1 MHACERL
8 KESSPFSYKWDT
20 QAIPNGSRLSSV
32 DRSCSKK
39 NTWLTTKKFFFA
51 MEDKSGYASI
61 NSAFSYIVQGRI
73 I

>member
-1 MHACERL
+1 M
-8 KESSPFSYKWDT
+8 

-32 DRSCSKK
+32 DRSCNKK
-39 NTWLTTKKFFFA
+39 NTWLMKKNFFIV
-51 MEDKSGYASI
+51 MEDKSGHASN

>member
-8 KESSPFSYKWDT
+8 KESSPFSYRWDT

-32 DRSCSKK
+32 DQSCSKK

-51 MEDKSGYASI
+51 MEDKSGHASN